1 MRIYNVS
8 DYGLTVSESKNYLK
22 LEVNDDDSLI
32 DVLITASYEQ
42 VVAEC
47 NRYFTPTTCSMN
59 VFSSSGDLFLST
71 QTVLTVSTGS
81 LKEVDGS
88 WYTYIDQTYSGPISF
103 TLVQSGSK
111 VPGNVKVAQMMLV
124 NSFYE
129 NRLPEAIGNITSPLS
144 FSVGAL
150 LSPYKLTKP

>member
-1 MRIYNVS
+1 
-8 DYGLTVSESKNYLK
+8 
-22 LEVNDDDSLI
+22 
-32 DVLITASYEQ
+32 
-42 VVAEC
+42 
-47 NRYFTPTTCSMN
+47 
-59 VFSSSGDLFLST
+59 
-71 QTVLTVSTGS
+71 
-81 LKEVDGS
+81 
-88 WYTYIDQTYSGPISF
+88 
-103 TLVQSGSK
+103 